1 MAICLTSEIFTGIAA
16 HLLAVGLYTSL
27 RTTCLPT
34 PELTTYVQLFPQGQ
48 HHANLVWPLEPPPRL
63 ARTQSYSPP
72 EDKRFSPTATWKQDY
87 HHPHLLRGSPNRT
100 RRLIGYRWYVQ
111 HVIARKRPGG
121 GLTVCRSRT
130 CNAVL
135 KLLFAENFALESS
148 RWHCTIIFKQD
159 EGCFRAIQKPQNE
172 TI

>member
-111 HVIARKRPGG
+111 HVATRSQGSDRGVASQSADPGPATLFSSSCSQKILRSKAADG
-121 GLTVCRSRT
+121 TVR
-130 CNAVL
+130 
-135 KLLFAENFALESS
+135 
-148 RWHCTIIFKQD
+148 
-159 EGCFRAIQKPQNE
+159 
-172 TI
+172 